1 MAAGTLDQAAA
12 RRLLTAL
19 EDLGT
24 GTFRRRLPETGDGI
38 ALDLARA
45 FNEVADRN
53 SHLAAELRRVR
64 RAVGREGKLHE
75 RIEPAGAQGAW
86 AGCIEDANALV
97 DDLVRP
103 VTEVARVIEA
113 VAEGDL
119 SQKIELRTSD
129 APLRGEF
136 LRIGRT
142 VNGMVDQLSLF
153 NVEVTRVAREVGTE
167 GKLGGQAKVRG
178 VSGSWKD
185 LTDSVNSMASRL
197 TAQVRDIGLVT
208 TAVANG
214 DLSRKVTV
222 DVQGEVL
229 ELKQTVNRMVDQ
241 LSSFADEVTRVARE
255 VGTDGSLG
263 GQADV
268 KGVSGT
274 WRDLTDSVNVMASNL
289 TDQVRGISTVARAV
303 ARGDLTQKITVTA
316 RGEVAEL
323 TETINT
329 MTDTLGSFAD
339 EVTRVAREVGTEGK
353 LGGQAQVAG
362 VSGTWKDLT
371 DSVNSMASNLTGQ
384 VRDIAQVTTAV
395 ANGDLSRKI
404 TVDVKGELFELKS
417 TINTMV
423 DQLSSFASE
432 VTRVAREVGSE
443 GKLGGQAQVAGVSG
457 TWKDLT
463 DSVNFMAGSLTSQVR
478 NIAQVT
484 TAVARG
490 DLSQKITV
498 DVKGELFELKST
510 INTMVDQ
517 LSSFASE
524 VTRVAREAG
533 GEGRLGGQAEVPGV
547 SGTWRDLTDN
557 VNFMAGSLTSQV
569 RNIAQVTTAVA
580 RGDLTQ
586 KITVDARGE
595 ILELKNTINTM
606 VDQLSSFADEVTR
619 VAREVGTEGV
629 LGGQAEVPGVSGT
642 WKDLTDNVNGMAGNL
657 TGQVRSIAAVSTAV
671 ARGDLSQKI
680 SVEAKGEVAAL
691 ADTINTMVDTLRA
704 FADEVTRVA
713 REVGTEGRLGG
724 QADVKGVA
732 GTWKDLTD
740 NVNFMADNLTSQVR
754 NIAQVTTAV
763 ARGDLT
769 QKITVD
775 ARGEILELKNTI
787 NTMVDQL
794 SGFADEVTR
803 VAREVGT
810 EGVLGGQALVRGV
823 AGTWKDLTDNVNGMA
838 SNLTGQVRSIAT
850 VSTAVARGD
859 LSQKISVEAKGE
871 VAALAQTINTMV
883 DTLSAFADEVTRVA
897 REVGTDGRL
906 GGRAQV
912 PNVAGT
918 WKDLTDN
925 VNGMA
930 DNLTSQVRSIA
941 LVTTAVANGDLS
953 KKIDVDARGEILEL
967 KTTINTMV
975 DQLSAFADEVT
986 RVAREVG
993 TEGKL
998 GGQAEVEG
1006 VSGTWKKL
1014 TENVNQ
1020 LASTLTIQ
1028 LRAIAE
1034 VSTAVTRG
1042 DLTRQVAVEASGEV
1056 AELKDNINQMIA
1068 NLRETTQA
1076 NEEQDWLKSNLAR
1089 ITGLVQGRRD
1099 LMDVTDVVMRE
1110 LTPSVNAQH
1119 GAFFL
1124 AEGEGDDEQLR
1135 LVATYGYKARK
1146 TVSNH
1151 FKIGEALVGQA
1162 ALERK
1167 PILISQAPS
1176 DYIKVSS
1183 GLGEASPVNVIV
1195 LPVLFEGQVLG
1206 VIELGSLTPFTA
1218 VHLAFF
1224 DQLMEL
1230 IGVSLNAILASSRTE
1245 ELLLESQRL
1254 AAELQE
1260 KQAELQAQQEEL
1272 RMSNAE
1278 LEQQAAS
1285 LKASEE
1291 LLQTQQEELQQSNA
1305 ELEEKAALLADQNS
1319 AIEIKN
1325 SEIEEARRALEER
1338 AEQLALS
1345 SRYKSEFLAN
1355 MSHELRTP
1363 LNSLLILARLLSDN
1377 PDGNLT
1383 GKQVDF
1389 ARTIHN
1395 AGADLLQLINDI
1407 LDLSKVEAGRMDVH
1421 PGDVALDQVVGYLDE
1436 TFRPLTSE
1444 KSLGFSVSL
1453 APGLPPAVHTDEH
1466 RLQQVLRNLVS
1477 NAVKFTE
1484 EGEVRLVVRP
1494 AAGERFVDPRLQGRD
1509 DVIAF
1514 SVVDTGIGIPEEKL
1528 RIIFEAFQQA
1538 DGTTSRSYGGTGLG
1552 LSISREIARLLGGEI
1567 HAGSRVGEGST
1578 FTLFLP
1584 VNAFAAGL
1592 ADPTAGTVDAAV
1604 APDRVASGAGSA
1616 PGTTGPAVEVAFP
1629 APSTP
1634 TDDLVVAGPPV
1645 APALLGDAGVE
1656 DDRHDLQPDDRLLL
1670 VALADAGTA
1679 ELAVAE
1685 ARRRGFKAVV
1695 TQDADRALTALRE
1708 LAPDAMVLGLDQVT
1722 AAGTPLLEAAKQSPE
1737 TRHIPVHVVEP
1748 APDGEAG
1755 ADADA
1760 AAAAERRRRAMQAG
1774 ALAVLETPVTAET
1787 LAEGLA
1793 EMASFLDRR
1802 VRRLLVV
1809 EDDETERAAI
1819 IELIG
1824 TGDEVEVVGVDSA
1837 EAAVAALDEGRFDAM
1852 VLDLK
1857 LGGTSGFTL
1866 LERMKKRA
1874 DLRTLPVIVYTGQD
1888 LTRREETRLRR
1899 YAETIIVKDAR
1910 SPERLLD
1917 ETALFLHRVEA
1928 QMPASRR
1935 RMIEHLRDDDAV
1947 FEGKKV
1953 LIVDDDVRNVFALT
1967 SALERH
1973 GMVVVY
1979 AENGR
1984 EGIDT
1989 LEQNPDVDLVL
2000 MDIMMPEMDGYAT
2013 TEAIRATTRFARL
2026 PIIAL
2031 TAKAMKGDRE
2041 KSIAAGASDYVTKP
2055 VDVDQLL
2062 SLMRVW
2068 LYR

>member
-1 MAAGTLDQAAA
+1 
-12 RRLLTAL
+12 
-19 EDLGT
+19 
-24 GTFRRRLPETGDGI
+24 
-38 ALDLARA
+38 
-45 FNEVADRN
+45 
-53 SHLAAELRRVR
+53 
-64 RAVGREGKLHE
+64 
-75 RIEPAGAQGAW
+75 
-86 AGCIEDANALV
+86 
-97 DDLVRP
+97 
-103 VTEVARVIEA
+103 
-113 VAEGDL
+113 
-119 SQKIELRTSD
+119 
-129 APLRGEF
+129 
-136 LRIGRT
+136 
-142 VNGMVDQLSLF
+142 
-153 NVEVTRVAREVGTE
+153 
-167 GKLGGQAKVRG
+167 
-178 VSGSWKD
+178 
-185 LTDSVNSMASRL
+185 
-197 TAQVRDIGLVT
+197 
-208 TAVANG
+208 
-214 DLSRKVTV
+214 
-222 DVQGEVL
+222 
-229 ELKQTVNRMVDQ
+229 
-241 LSSFADEVTRVARE
+241 
-255 VGTDGSLG
+255 
-263 GQADV
+263 
-268 KGVSGT
+268 
-274 WRDLTDSVNVMASNL
+274 
-289 TDQVRGISTVARAV
+289 
-303 ARGDLTQKITVTA
+303 
-316 RGEVAEL
+316 
-323 TETINT
+323 
-329 MTDTLGSFAD
+329 
-339 EVTRVAREVGTEGK
+339 
-353 LGGQAQVAG
+353 
-362 VSGTWKDLT
+362 
-371 DSVNSMASNLTGQ
+371 
-384 VRDIAQVTTAV
+384 
-395 ANGDLSRKI
+395 
-404 TVDVKGELFELKS
+404 
-417 TINTMV
+417 
-423 DQLSSFASE
+423 
-432 VTRVAREVGSE
+432 
-443 GKLGGQAQVAGVSG
+443 
-457 TWKDLT
+457 
-463 DSVNFMAGSLTSQVR
+463 
-478 NIAQVT
+478 
-484 TAVARG
+484 
-490 DLSQKITV
+490 
-498 DVKGELFELKST
+498 
-510 INTMVDQ
+510 
-517 LSSFASE
+517 
-524 VTRVAREAG
+524 
-533 GEGRLGGQAEVPGV
+533 
-547 SGTWRDLTDN
+547 
-557 VNFMAGSLTSQV
+557 
-569 RNIAQVTTAVA
+569 
-580 RGDLTQ
+580 
-586 KITVDARGE
+586 
-595 ILELKNTINTM
+595 
-606 VDQLSSFADEVTR
+606 
-619 VAREVGTEGV
+619 
-629 LGGQAEVPGVSGT
+629 
-642 WKDLTDNVNGMAGNL
+642 
-657 TGQVRSIAAVSTAV
+657 
-671 ARGDLSQKI
+671 
-680 SVEAKGEVAAL
+680 
-691 ADTINTMVDTLRA
+691 
-704 FADEVTRVA
+704 
-713 REVGTEGRLGG
+713 
-724 QADVKGVA
+724 
-732 GTWKDLTD
+732 
-740 NVNFMADNLTSQVR
+740 
-754 NIAQVTTAV
+754 
-763 ARGDLT
+763 
-769 QKITVD
+769 
-775 ARGEILELKNTI
+775 
-787 NTMVDQL
+787 
-794 SGFADEVTR
+794 
-803 VAREVGT
+803 
-810 EGVLGGQALVRGV
+810 
-823 AGTWKDLTDNVNGMA
+823 
-838 SNLTGQVRSIAT
+838 
-850 VSTAVARGD
+850 
-859 LSQKISVEAKGE
+859 
-871 VAALAQTINTMV
+871 
-883 DTLSAFADEVTRVA
+883 
-897 REVGTDGRL
+897 
-906 GGRAQV
+906 V

-1020 LASTLTIQ
+1020 LASTLTTQ

-1042 DLTRQVAVEASGEV
+1042 DLTRHVAVAASGEV

-1076 NEEQDWLKSNLAR
+1076 NEEQDWLKTNLAR

-1110 LTPSVNAQH
+1110 LTPSVSAQH

-1124 AEGEGDDEQLR
+1124 AEGEDDDAQLR

-1151 FKIGEALVGQA
+1151 FKVGEALVGQA

-1245 ELLLESQRL
+1245 ELLIESQRL
-1254 AAELQE
+1254 ATELQE

-1291 LLQTQQEELQQSNA
+1291 LLQTQQEELQQSNS
-1305 ELEEKAALLADQNS
+1305 ELEEKAALLAEQNS

-1325 SEIEEARRALEER
+1325 SEIEEARLALEER
-1338 AEQLALS
+1338 AEQLSLS

-1421 PGDVALDQVVGYLDE
+1421 PGDVSLDQVVGYVDE

-1444 KSLGFSVSL
+1444 KSLGFSVSI

-1484 EGEVRLVVRP
+1484 EGEVRLVVAP
-1494 AAGERFVDPRLQGRD
+1494 ATGERFVDPRLQGRD
-1509 DVIAF
+1509 DIIAF
-1514 SVVDTGIGIPEEKL
+1514 SVVDTGIGIPEDKL

-1538 DGTTSRSYGGTGLG
+1538 DGTTSRRYGGTGLG

-1567 HAGSRVGEGST
+1567 HATSRFGEGST
-1578 FTLFLP
+1578 FTLYLP

-1592 ADPTAGTVDAAV
+1592 ADPTAGTLAAPEHLV
-1604 APDRVASGAGSA
+1604 APAGASTA
-1616 PGTTGPAVEVAFP
+1616 PSPLVGDDGRVAFP
-1629 APSTP
+1629 APTSP

-1645 APALLGDAGVE
+1645 APALLGDVE
-1656 DDRHDLQPDDRLLL
+1656 VADDRHDLQPGDRLLL
-1670 VALADAGTA
+1670 VALADSGTA

-1722 AAGTPLLEAAKQSPE
+1722 AAGTPLLEVAKQSPG

-1748 APDGEAG
+1748 APVDGAEG
-1755 ADADA
+1755 DDGTA
-1760 AAAAERRRRAMQAG
+1760 AADRRRRAMQAG
-1774 ALAVLETPVTAET
+1774 ALAVLETPVTRET

-1809 EDDETERAAI
+1809 EDDDTERDAI

-1824 TGDEVEVVGVDSA
+1824 AGDEVEVVGVDSA

-1866 LERMKKRA
+1866 LERLKKRA

-1973 GMVVVY
+1973 GMAVVY

-2013 TEAIRATTRFARL
+2013 TEAIRATPRFARL

-2041 KSIAAGASDYVTKP
+2041 KSISAGASDYVTKP